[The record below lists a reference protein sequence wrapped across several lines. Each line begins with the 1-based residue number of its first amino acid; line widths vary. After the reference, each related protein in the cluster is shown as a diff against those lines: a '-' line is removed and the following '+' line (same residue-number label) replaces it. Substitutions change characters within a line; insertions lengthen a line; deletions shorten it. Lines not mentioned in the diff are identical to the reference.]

1 MLVYQRVRPKRI
13 KMAGIPKVFPSFALR
28 KGETCIYIY
37 NSKYLQNTDFMWL
50 KQATII
56 VPLAK
61 VAENQSLG

>member
-1 MLVYQRVRPKRI
+1 MLVYQRVPPKRI

-28 KGETCIYIY
+28 KGETCIYKI
-37 NSKYLQNTDFMWL
+37 SKYLQNTNLMWL